1 MIKSFGQSVRLLLI
15 VFILLTAFFI
25 SGKGWLDKKGIDNT
39 VLLYG
44 NLLLFLVSFSAFF
57 ITRKS
62 LDSANPQ
69 AFIRAMYGSFMIK
82 FFTVAIAAFIY
93 ILLMKKNVNKPA
105 LLICAVLY
113 ILYTIIETRELTKL
127 LKQKKNA

>member
-82 FFTVAIAAFIY
+82 FFTVAIASFIY

>member
-39 VLLYG
+39 ALLYG

>member
-25 SGKGWLDKKGIDNT
+25 SGKGWLDKKDIDNT